1 VGFWWAVA
9 GLDYYLGYLD
19 GMQATT
25 QSDIAE
31 FARTYMIGKTHVSG
45 VLIDPE
51 SRAAINLTA
60 SDLLA
65 QEVVQ

>member
-1 VGFWWAVA
+1 
-9 GLDYYLGYLD
+9 
-19 GMQATT
+19 
-25 QSDIAE
+25 
-31 FARTYMIGKTHVSG
+31 MIGKPNVSG

-51 SRAAINLTA
+51 SRVAIDLTA